1 MWRLLRPE
9 VGPHR
14 YGEARSGDGR
24 LASGQ
29 PRSATHDVVSFD
41 GGPDAIKKKPADAA
55 ADTID
60 AVRAVADVSV
70 HAIRRRRADAVAN
83 MGVLTYITALLRSAS
98 RECSP

>member
-1 MWRLLRPE
+1 M
-9 VGPHR
+9 
-14 YGEARSGDGR
+14 AK
-24 LASGQ
+24 Q
-29 PRSATHDVVSFD
+29 PA
-41 GGPDAIKKKPADAA
+41 AAA
-55 ADTID
+55 ADAID

>member
-1 MWRLLRPE
+1 M
-9 VGPHR
+9 
-14 YGEARSGDGR
+14 AK
-24 LASGQ
+24 Q
-29 PRSATHDVVSFD
+29 
-41 GGPDAIKKKPADAA
+41 PADAA